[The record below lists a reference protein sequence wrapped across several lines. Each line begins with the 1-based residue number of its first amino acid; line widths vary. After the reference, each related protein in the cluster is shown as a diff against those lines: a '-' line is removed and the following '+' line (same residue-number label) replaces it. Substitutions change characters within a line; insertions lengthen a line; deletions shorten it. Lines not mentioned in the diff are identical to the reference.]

1 MMDKD
6 KMDEIIKMINNGSD
20 TSSGHATKI
29 ELTEGFGLPTLLE
42 DEIVLEHRRN
52 IGHRRLLL
60 VANVV
65 VLETDNGYFILKTR
79 YGKQQTRELMY
90 NLKHFTVFSSEEDI
104 EGYIGKNV
112 LVKEGN

>member
-1 MMDKD
+1 MGEDKT
-6 KMDEIIKMINNGSD
+6 INNSSG
-20 TSSGHATKI
+20 TNSGHATKT
-29 ELTEGFGLPTLLE
+29 ELIEGFGHLALLE

-79 YGKQQTRELMY
+79 YGKQQTRALMY
-90 NLKHFTVFSSEEDI
+90 NLKHFTVFSSEDDI
-104 EGYIGKNV
+104 EEYIGKSV